1 LTEFGKG
8 NNSFRVLI
16 LAPTHKDAEITG
28 RILESE
34 NISYAVCPNIHAF
47 CSELKEGAGAG
58 IMIEEALTE
67 DSRILLQQTLREQ
80 SPWSDFPLLVM
91 TPAGELSPD
100 AKDRLKS
107 VGHTTL
113 IKRPVQVAE
122 LLSSIRAALRD
133 RKRQYDMHIY
143 LEEREQLSRLYAE
156 QSQQFDLIL
165 SSISDFTYSFDLEG
179 RFKFV
184 NKALLD
190 VWGLTLEQVVGKN
203 FFELP
208 YPQDMA
214 AKLQQQIQDVIDT
227 KKSIV
232 DETPYTNPEGKLG
245 YYQYIFTPV
254 TNDAGDV
261 IAVAGTTRD
270 ITALKLS
277 EVQDRFLIK
286 LDTALRS
293 LSDPAEMTLT
303 AVTLLGQHLNVDR
316 CIYSDLEDDG
326 NSVNLAGNYLGSD
339 RIKSII
345 GRLKFSDFG
354 AELARLMHEDK
365 PFMVD
370 DIDHH
375 VPRIENPGAYKEI
388 QIQALVCVPLQKNGQ
403 LAAMM
408 AVHSV
413 TPRRWTR
420 NEVEL
425 LQIVAARCW
434 ESIERARAEQNLRVE
449 KERAEAANVA
459 KTDFLANM
467 SHEIRTPMNA
477 IIGLSQIL
485 NMSSPLS
492 EKQREYIR
500 TLQLSADSLLS
511 LINDLLDISKIETRN
526 VTLEAIP
533 FNLSQLIHEVV
544 DVSSVQAS
552 QKNLAF
558 KVEGHLQEPSVFIG
572 DPARLRQ
579 IFMNLCSNA
588 VKFTKQGSVIFAVI
602 EGAADKKN
610 NKWLTFEVKDTG
622 IGIPADKLNTIFQ
635 KFVQADSSINRKYG
649 GSGLGLAIT
658 KTLIE
663 IMGGTID
670 VESAVGKGSVFRVSL
685 PLKTSKKQTPANDH
699 LTLIDQTSRKTQTAQ
714 LGHILLVE
722 DYDPNVLVAGTFL
735 EGFGYSYDVASN
747 GLQAVEKFQANQY
760 TAVLMDVQMPEMNGL
775 EATRSIR
782 VFETE
787 NGKTRLPIIGMT
799 AHALTGDREKCIDA
813 GMDDYICKPF
823 NANELRDKLK
833 AYSQANDSKTSQP

>member
-1 LTEFGKG
+1 
-8 NNSFRVLI
+8 
-16 LAPTHKDAEITG
+16 
-28 RILESE
+28 
-34 NISYAVCPNIHAF
+34 
-47 CSELKEGAGAG
+47 
-58 IMIEEALTE
+58 
-67 DSRILLQQTLREQ
+67 
-80 SPWSDFPLLVM
+80 
-91 TPAGELSPD
+91 
-100 AKDRLKS
+100 
-107 VGHTTL
+107 
-113 IKRPVQVAE
+113 
-122 LLSSIRAALRD
+122 
-133 RKRQYDMHIY
+133 
-143 LEEREQLSRLYAE
+143 
-156 QSQQFDLIL
+156 
-165 SSISDFTYSFDLEG
+165 
-179 RFKFV
+179 
-184 NKALLD
+184 
-190 VWGLTLEQVVGKN
+190 
-203 FFELP
+203 
-208 YPQDMA
+208 
-214 AKLQQQIQDVIDT
+214 
-227 KKSIV
+227 
-232 DETPYTNPEGKLG
+232 
-245 YYQYIFTPV
+245 
-254 TNDAGDV
+254 
-261 IAVAGTTRD
+261 
-270 ITALKLS
+270 
-277 EVQDRFLIK
+277 
-286 LDTALRS
+286 
-293 LSDPAEMTLT
+293 
-303 AVTLLGQHLNVDR
+303 
-316 CIYSDLEDDG
+316 
-326 NSVNLAGNYLGSD
+326 
-339 RIKSII
+339 
-345 GRLKFSDFG
+345 
-354 AELARLMHEDK
+354 
-365 PFMVD
+365 
-370 DIDHH
+370 
-375 VPRIENPGAYKEI
+375 
-388 QIQALVCVPLQKNGQ
+388 
-403 LAAMM
+403 
-408 AVHSV
+408 
-413 TPRRWTR
+413 
-420 NEVEL
+420 
-425 LQIVAARCW
+425 
-434 ESIERARAEQNLRVE
+434 
-449 KERAEAANVA
+449 
-459 KTDFLANM
+459 
-467 SHEIRTPMNA
+467 
-477 IIGLSQIL
+477 
-485 NMSSPLS
+485 MSSPLS